1 MSPLIAAL
9 ILFAVV
15 VNGLVLFVAARRFT
29 ERNIREGNIRFDYE
43 ALQRDLDEEFAPVTR
58 RTSKR

>member
-1 MSPLIAAL
+1 MSPIVAA
-9 ILFAVV
+9 ISLFAIV
-15 VNGLVLFVAARRFT
+15 VNGLVLFAAIRRFT

-58 RTSKR
+58 RTSTR